1 MYGALLSSVKGRVV
15 LVLVVEDDPIIN
27 LVTSEELQREGFDVI
42 SAYSADEAIEI
53 LKSRSNI
60 RFLFTDIDMPG
71 SLNGLKLAALVRA
84 KWPPVSIIITS
95 GMGMPDVLPEQ
106 AIFVRKPYR
115 TAEVLDAIATLM

>member
-1 MYGALLSSVKGRVV
+1 MLYLAPLKGRVV

-95 GMGMPDVLPEQ
+95 GMGMPADVLPEQ